1 MTIYIGPNK
10 WWWTGDT
17 NIPNELHY
25 ACLAKVCP
33 VGTATRDGARLICK
47 AGGVGWFVAPSS
59 TQVTGQWAGGQ
70 YNSTVVGNKCC
81 ISEWVAAC
89 NALIAGGVEC
99 VNCWFVPSGGS
110 GGQLNNPGYVCR
122 TNWDSF
128 DAAIYWSSTERNAA
142 NACYQS
148 FFNGFIGAFSKSFS
162 SRVRAF
168 RCVTY

>member
-17 NIPNELHY
+17 NIANELHY

-33 VGTATRDGARLICK
+33 VGTTTRDGARLICK

-59 TQVTGQWAGGQ
+59 TQVIGQWAGGQ
-70 YNSTVVGNKCC
+70 YNSTAVGNKCC

-99 VNCWFVPSGGS
+99 VNCWFVPSRN
-110 GGQLNNPGYVCR
+110 QLSNPGYVCR

-128 DAAIYWSSTERNAA
+128 DADNYWSSTEFNATH
-142 NACYQS
+142 ACRQ
-148 FFNGFIGAFSKSFS
+148 FFS
-162 SRVRAF
+162 SGNIDASSKALSFRVRAF

>member
-47 AGGVGWFVAPSS
+47 AGGIGWFVAPSS
-59 TQVTGQWAGGQ
+59 TQVSQTWNGTT
-70 YNSTVVGNKCC
+70 SLLVGNKPC
-81 ISEWVAAC
+81 ISDWTAAC

-99 VNCWFVPSGGS
+99 VSSYWFIPSGGS

-122 TNWDSF
+122 THWDSF
-128 DAAIYWSSTERNAA
+128 DAASYWSSTEFDATG
-142 NACYQS
+142 ACRQ
-148 FFNGFIGAFSKSFS
+148 FFDAGTISVRDKTNTY
-162 SRVRAF
+162 RVRAF

>member
-47 AGGVGWFVAPSS
+47 AGGIGWFVAPSS
-59 TQVTGQWAGGQ
+59 TEVSQTWNGTT
-70 YNSTVVGNKCC
+70 NTLVGNKPCL
-81 ISEWVAAC
+81 SDWVAAC

-99 VNCWFVPSGGS
+99 VNCWFVPSGGT

-122 TNWDSF
+122 TQWDSF
-128 DAAIYWSSTERNAA
+128 GADRYWSSTELNATT
-142 NACYQS
+142 ACVQY
-148 FFNGFIGAFSKSFS
+148 FCNGGIGANSKTYSR
-162 SRVRAF
+162 RVRAF

>member
-59 TQVTGQWAGGQ
+59 TEVSQTWNGTT
-70 YNSTVVGNKCC
+70 NTLVGNKPCL
-81 ISEWVAAC
+81 SDWVAAC

-99 VNCWFVPSGGS
+99 VNCWFVPSGGT

-122 TNWDSF
+122 TQWDSF
-128 DAAIYWSSTERNAA
+128 DAAIYWSSTEINATS
-142 NACYQS
+142 ACRQ
-148 FFNGFIGAFSKSFS
+148 AFSTGTIC
-162 SRVRAF
+162 SRQ
-168 RCVTY
+168 

>member
-33 VGTATRDGARLICK
+33 VGTATRDGAVLICK
-47 AGGVGWFVAPSS
+47 SGGTGWFVTPSS

-70 YNSTVVGNKCC
+70 YTSTEVEDKCC
-81 ISEWVAAC
+81 ISEWVAAR

-99 VNCWFVPSGGS
+99 VNCWFVPSIS
-110 GGQLNNPGYVCR
+110 QLNNPGYVCR

-128 DAAIYWSSTERNAA
+128 DAAAYWSSSECNA
-142 NACYQS
+142 NHACGQV
-148 FFNGFIGAFSKSFS
+148 FSDGSLDTFDKTISY
-162 SRVRAF
+162 RVRAF